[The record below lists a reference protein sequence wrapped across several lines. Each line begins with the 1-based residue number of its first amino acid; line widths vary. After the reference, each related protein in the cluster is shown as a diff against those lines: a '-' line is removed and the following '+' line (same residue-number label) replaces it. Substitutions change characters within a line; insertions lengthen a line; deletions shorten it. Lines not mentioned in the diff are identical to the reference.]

1 MNAANSAQLSSDPVR
16 VPLVTS
22 DDFNSQLDVRDGTLQ
37 LKLKGNAD
45 IRVMFPLETMMNAL
59 EQEISRLGIRE
70 VVVDL
75 RELEFM
81 NSSCFKT
88 FVTWISAA
96 LDSPSPYK
104 VTFRSNQTM
113 LWQRRSLHAL
123 SAFATDLIAIETT

>member
-1 MNAANSAQLSSDPVR
+1 MSQTVQLATITTPEFTATPR
-16 VPLVTS
+16 
-22 DDFNSQLDVRDGTLQ
+22 LDAEVF
-37 LKLKGNAD
+37 KLELTGNAD
-45 IRVMFPLETMMNAL
+45 VAAIAPLTEMLVDLHGEITRVGAR
-59 EQEISRLGIRE
+59 Q
-70 VVVDL
+70 VVVDFTQ
-75 RELEFM
+75 LEFM
-81 NSSCFKT
+81 NSSCFKS